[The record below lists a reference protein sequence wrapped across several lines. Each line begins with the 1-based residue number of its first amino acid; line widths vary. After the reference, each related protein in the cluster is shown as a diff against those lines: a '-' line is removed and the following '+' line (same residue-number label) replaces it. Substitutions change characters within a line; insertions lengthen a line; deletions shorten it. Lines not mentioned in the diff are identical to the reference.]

1 MTTSLFNT
9 ELSLEEKIFL
19 QDSYQKNKRRFIK
32 NTLFITCVAFLIAIS
47 ALFKFDTDTKQVY
60 LNWFVFACVQIVL
73 ITIIAISALIAYYIK
88 IYPIKKDYL
97 CNCKLIEVVTI
108 TKKVHMKATNTF
120 HFYVLSAFRL
130 SFEVDQE
137 LFDQY
142 EVADELNLELS
153 YYSHL
158 FLGCY

>member
-130 SFEVDQE
+130 SFEVDQD

>member
-97 CNCKLIEVVTI
+97 CNYKLIEVVTI

-130 SFEVDQE
+130 SFEVDQD

>member
-9 ELSLEEKIFL
+9 ELSLEERTFL
-19 QDSYQKNKRRFIK
+19 QDSYQKHKRRFIK
-32 NTLFITCVAFLIAIS
+32 NTLFITSIAFFIAIS
-47 ALFKFDTDTKQVY
+47 SLFKFDMDTKQVY

-97 CNCKLIEVVTI
+97 CNYKLIEVVTI

-130 SFEVDQE
+130 SFEIDQD